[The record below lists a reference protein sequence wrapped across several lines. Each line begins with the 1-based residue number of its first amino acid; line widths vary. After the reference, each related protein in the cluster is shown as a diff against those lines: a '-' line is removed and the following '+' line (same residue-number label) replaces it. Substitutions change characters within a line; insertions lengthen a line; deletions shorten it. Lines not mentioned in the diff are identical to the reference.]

1 MAFQMSQ
8 PSSSSRPGPSFSHPG
23 GQVSGQNLPNQPSIT
38 GTTAS
43 ANVPRSAFE
52 EPRPQNA
59 GRLGIG
65 GSSQSNLAPRFGQ
78 TQQQPSPSP
87 RCMAPCTGAPS
98 SSGTSL
104 PTAAAIPSITVSP
117 PSGTIPPSENTPGQV
132 RFSDV
137 NQSRQTVRTYNNADG
152 TVRRHLSFRLN
163 PTTNGQLG
171 EVDAC
176 AGEADRGDDNNRE
189 PISDLKI
196 RAERIRRK
204 LTNYFAS
211 DSGEAPAAGLD
222 DDDDWEPV
230 GYWENGSFYE
240 WRDRDWRG
248 RPRGRAQSVLPTVRG
263 EPNDKGVA
271 SGGNFISR
279 AWRKL
284 KRRGVKRRRMAKIKV
299 KGKGKER
306 WDRKPPQ
313 NGNYDRFE
321 ADLQRYTPLPASSSS
336 DGDDAGNV
344 GLGASVSAN
353 SAAGH
358 PGGERKKGRRVIGFS
373 SGCVVM

>member
-1 MAFQMSQ
+1 MLLQMSQ
-8 PSSSSRPGPSFSHPG
+8 PSSARRPGPSFPTPD
-23 GQVSGQNLPNQPSIT
+23 GQVSGQDLPNQPSLSWM
-38 GTTAS
+38 TAS

-59 GRLGIG
+59 ERLGIG
-65 GSSQSNLAPRFGQ
+65 GSSQSNPTPRFAQ
-78 TQQQPSPSP
+78 TQQHPHAPP
-87 RCMAPCTGAPS
+87 RCMAPYTGAPS
-98 SSGTSL
+98 NPGTSL
-104 PTAAAIPSITVSP
+104 PTAAAIPNITVSP
-117 PSGTIPPSENTPGQV
+117 PSGTIPPSQNTPGQV

-171 EVDAC
+171 AVDAY
-176 AGEADRGDDNNRE
+176 AGEEDRGDNNRE
-189 PISDLKI
+189 PISELKI

-204 LTNYFAS
+204 LTNFFAS

-222 DDDDWEPV
+222 DDDDWEPI

-263 EPNDKGVA
+263 EPNDKGVVSA
-271 SGGNFISR
+271 GNFISR

-313 NGNYDRFE
+313 NRNYDSFE
-321 ADLQRYTPLPASSSS
+321 AELQRYTPLPASSSS
-336 DGDDAGNV
+336 DGDDARNV
-344 GLGASVSAN
+344 GLGVSVSAN

-358 PGGERKKGRRVIGFS
+358 PGGETKKGRGVIGFS